1 MDNTTQILRYTM
13 PMQLQQTMDKRLD
26 VLPEVLPVRVE
37 TVVITAVLQVVVD
50 SIPMEEAVATEQED
64 SPSQME
70 VMEEPMVLTLYV
82 LEDLVAE
89 AERMGTP
96 VAVAVAV
103 VTLVVLV
110 GITVVTM
117 EAAVV
122 LDPITQEP
130 IK

>member
-1 MDNTTQILRYTM
+1 
-13 PMQLQQTMDKRLD
+13 
-26 VLPEVLPVRVE
+26 
-37 TVVITAVLQVVVD
+37 
-50 SIPMEEAVATEQED
+50 
-64 SPSQME
+64 ME

-82 LEDLVAE
+82 LEDLVVE

>member
-1 MDNTTQILRYTM
+1 
-13 PMQLQQTMDKRLD
+13 
-26 VLPEVLPVRVE
+26 
-37 TVVITAVLQVVVD
+37 
-50 SIPMEEAVATEQED
+50 
-64 SPSQME
+64 ME

-110 GITVVTM
+110 GTTVVTM